1 MAGIIENEM
10 INCFQQMTE
19 LQTKMQHLEEEKNNK
34 AAEEVVKKQEVEPN
48 LGIMSNWLDEY
59 GEIIDEVER
68 ERVIVEQYNELKRD
82 RHRGSRGQSGI
93 QEKIMKYERIIEIEE
108 LSEGEQKWRE
118 LRDFLRVY
126 REDHNGRR
134 IEPNL
139 LPQLRLK
146 YQPTQ
151 EEYEFYN
158 NREMIKERYM
168 SLQKNQNSDQKYI
181 DNVKARTTLLNNS
194 PTFVSRDNKPTYF
207 MKQYIE
213 STHNMFLIQ
222 QKKINEL
229 EKKIEEMSPNLLN
242 EEIQCDAE
250 DPRRLYNNYI
260 TCSK

>member
-68 ERVIVEQYNELKRD
+68 ERVIVEQYNELERD
-82 RHRGSRGQSGI
+82 RERGWVQGGI
-93 QEKIMKYERIIEIEE
+93 QEKIMKYERIIEIEK
-108 LSEGEQKWRE
+108 LPEGKQKWRE
-118 LRDFLRVY
+118 LRNFVSQSGVGVRI
-126 REDHNGRR
+126 DHD
-134 IEPNL
+134 L